1 MAKNP
6 LNVVLDTNILIS
18 SLLFEGKQKQILK
31 LVQEGKI
38 VAFTSPILFAELT
51 EILIKK
57 FKFSNEK
64 IILIQELIEENF
76 ILVNPVTEIHVIS
89 DEDDNRVLEA
99 AIEGNCIYIITGDKD
114 LLRLKHFRVIKIITS
129 DSFLSNEVSD

>member
-18 SLLFEGKQKQILK
+18 SLLFAGKQRQILK

-38 VAFTSPILFAELT
+38 IAFTSPILVAELT
-51 EILIKK
+51 EILVKK

-64 IILIQELIEENF
+64 IILVQELIEENF
-76 ILVNPVTEIHVIS
+76 IIVNPATEIHAVS

-99 AIEGNCIYIITGDKD
+99 AVEGGCIYIITDDKD
-114 LLRLKHFRVIKIITS
+114 LLRLKHLRDIKIITS
-129 DSFLSNEVSD
+129 DSFLYLLNN